1 MRRDASVLI
10 SARALEEGKTLIAA
24 SSPMDPEKKE
34 RMKTNAKIYSS
45 LPRNAA
51 SSSTMS
57 PSHLACMAIHCVFVN
72 GLSMPSL
79 FSLATVLLA
88 PL

>member
-1 MRRDASVLI
+1 MMRSC
-10 SARALEEGKTLIAA
+10 ALEEGKTLIAE
-24 SSPMDPEKKE
+24 SSPIDPKKEKKNKRE
-34 RMKTNAKIYSS
+34 HSS
-45 LPRNAA
+45 LPQKVA